1 MKELIRKVTL
11 KSSNLLRKRDLFN
24 KETVNKVDLFDQTKI
39 AHEFNSFFTNIEKNL
54 ASKIPIA
61 STPVEYFINKSEFVM
76 ETKPNP
82 FQ

>member
-54 ASKIPIA
+54 ASKIQIA